1 MNTSVTGER
10 SRAFCLKGFGRGVF
24 LSFFLRKDFL
34 FKNGYALAVKKG
46 FGIVFFSPHQDF
58 LLRCS
63 RALTFGS
70 VVFSLSFFLH
80 KTILLLKNSH
90 VVSTQKAS
98 PVASLSL
105 HKHSLI
111 QKKGDVRTC
120 SKVFGSVFLP
130 SFLPFFGPSFFLFL
144 FLLLLFVCCCFSL
157 TGDRAYQSHSSAID
171 ELISAA
177 QPMRSSQCSE
187 EALTSIERQ
196 TFLTDAHEECP
207 WAIVMVLRIT
217 KTRYITPGHKL
228 TKE

>member
-1 MNTSVTGER
+1 MS
-10 SRAFCLKGFGRGVF
+10 FF

-120 SKVFGSVFLP
+120 SKAFSSVFLP

-144 FLLLLFVCCCFSL
+144 FLLLFVCCCFSL

-187 EALTSIERQ
+187 EAAFLPSSPDAAQCQACWRRARRRAEDTDRAVMGDER
-196 TFLTDAHEECP
+196 TYVT
-207 WAIVMVLRIT
+207 
-217 KTRYITPGHKL
+217 
-228 TKE
+228 